1 MKERELQLIGIQLGM
16 RERESLMRVK
26 KFLNMV
32 S

>member
-16 RERESLMRVK
+16 RERESLMMVK